1 MSLCDNLN
9 LIGTARYNNKLR
21 MVNKQFEDTDPI
33 TSLWANQP
41 DSFNHSE
48 LMHIQALATD
58 AGIQEELFPWLRPLP
73 QDNGERFFGLY
84 WIAEKERQKKHG
96 SNPLNDRCCCPLCG
110 KNPVEIDFRKKH
122 VGGDNIEQGVSVA
135 RRQNL
140 PSVVDPD
147 TVLKRKA

>member
-1 MSLCDNLN
+1 MRMSLCDNLN
-9 LIGTARYNNKLR
+9 LIGTARYNIKIRHKLR
-21 MVNKQFEDTDPI
+21 MVNKQFEDNDPI

-84 WIAEKERQKKHG
+84 WIAEKERQKKTEAIH
-96 SNPLNDRCCCPLCG
+96 
-110 KNPVEIDFRKKH
+110 
-122 VGGDNIEQGVSVA
+122 
-135 RRQNL
+135 
-140 PSVVDPD
+140 
-147 TVLKRKA
+147 